1 MKVVGGKEFSRALN
15 RTILDPDREYIYE
28 AFQNDLDENGC
39 LLYDSRIHIVNDFTV
54 WFLKQIGFEWNETD
68 MEYLTGYINYFRSL
82 GYFKV

>member
-1 MKVVGGKEFSRALN
+1 MRRFRMIWMRN
-15 RTILDPDREYIYE
+15 
-28 AFQNDLDENGC
+28 ENGH
-39 LLYDSRIHIVNDFTV
+39 LLYDSRIHIVNGFTV